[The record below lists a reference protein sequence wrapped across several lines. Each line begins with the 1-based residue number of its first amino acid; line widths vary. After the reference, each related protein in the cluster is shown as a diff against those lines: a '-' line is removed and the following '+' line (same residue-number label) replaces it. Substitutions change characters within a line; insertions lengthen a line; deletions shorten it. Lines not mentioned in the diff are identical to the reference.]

1 MENDRLLGDFLRSRR
16 EATSLGDVGLP
27 PSGRRRTPGL
37 RREELAMLAGMST
50 DYYIRLEQG
59 RERNPS
65 QQVLT
70 ALADALR
77 LDADAAD
84 YMYELVHT
92 RAWPPRPETRGPE
105 QVSPAL
111 LQLMAGWRD
120 NPAFVIGRGLNVLA
134 ATPLTVLLYDRVDHK
149 ENCLKLVFFCPES
162 RDLYLDWE
170 EAAAYK
176 VAELRAAVGRNPGDP
191 DLVEL
196 VEELS
201 AHSEDF
207 RVLWARHDVR
217 TRRNQVKQFYHRD
230 VGPVTLHWDV
240 FTVNSA
246 PSQQLIVMGAEPD
259 STSERALAHLN
270 RSLIKASA

>member
-1 MENDRLLGDFLRSRR
+1 VDNDRLLGDFLRTRR
-16 EATSLGDVGLP
+16 EATSLEDVGLP
-27 PSGRRRTPGL
+27 ASGRRRTPGL
-37 RREELAMLAGMST
+37 RREELARLAGVST

-65 QQVLT
+65 QQVLN
-70 ALADALR
+70 ALSEALR
-77 LDADAAD
+77 LDADAND
-84 YMYELVHT
+84 YLYGLVHS
-92 RAWPPRPETRGPE
+92 RAWPPRPDARGPE

-111 LQLMAGWRD
+111 LQLMGGWHR

-134 ATPLTVLLYDRVDHK
+134 ATPLTTLLYDGVTHQ
-149 ENCLKLVFFCPES
+149 ENCLKLVFFSPSS

-176 VAELRAAVGRNPGDP
+176 VAELRAALGRNPGDP
-191 DLVEL
+191 DLIQL

-201 AHSEDF
+201 AHSEEF
-207 RVLWARHDVR
+207 RALWARHHVR
-217 TRRNQVKQFYHRD
+217 TRRNEVKRFQHRD
-230 VGPVTLHWDV
+230 VGPVTVTWDV

-259 STSERALAHLN
+259 STSERALAHLS
-270 RSLIKASA
+270 RTLLAASA

>member
-1 MENDRLLGDFLRSRR
+1 MDNDRLLGDFLRSRR
-16 EATSLGDVGLP
+16 EATSLEDVGLP

-37 RREELAMLAGMST
+37 RREELAMLSGVST

-70 ALADALR
+70 ALAEALR

-84 YMYELVHT
+84 YMYALVHT

-105 QVSPAL
+105 QISPAL
-111 LQLMAGWRD
+111 LQLMGGWRD

-134 ATPLTVLLYDRVDHK
+134 ATPLTMRLYDGVDHK
-149 ENCLKLVFFCPES
+149 ENCLKLVFFCPEA
-162 RDLYLDWE
+162 RGLYLDWE

-176 VAELRAAVGRNPGDP
+176 VAELRAALGRDPGNP

-201 AHSEDF
+201 EHSEDF

-217 TRRNQVKQFYHRD
+217 TRRNQVKQFNHRD

-259 STSERALAHLN
+259 STSERALAHLS
-270 RSLIKASA
+270 RSLVRASA